1 MLLVSEQLLVGWKSW
16 LCWSCNS
23 HCLHCNQEF
32 ATDLYQH
39 EMKLRLQDIVWDLT
53 NQNQTASLRPSYK
66 QICSFFWV
74 LHGNAKCQP
83 LRRLPFRKPGKPCFK
98 NWPSE
103 WNKCIENAASF
114 FLHGSSIMNS
124 CHLPTCKLTKVLHGS
139 NITNSGHLPTC
150 KLNKRRVK
158 LEVTIDKKSAS
169 SISACVNWLCRAY
182 PLPLVGGIPPW
193 YKWRNNF
200 FVDCRRK
207 EMLYWTSNFL
217 DMARQ
222 IFPLEH
228 MHFFEMFTKDYCMC

>member
-1 MLLVSEQLLVGWKSW
+1 MPLVSEQLLVGWKSW

-23 HCLHCNQEF
+23 HWLYCNQEI
-32 ATDLYQH
+32 ATDLYQR

-83 LRRLPFRKPGKPCFK
+83 LRRLPFRESGIPCFK

-124 CHLPTCKLTKVLHGS
+124 CHLPTCKL
-139 NITNSGHLPTC
+139 
-150 KLNKRRVK
+150 NKRRVK

-169 SISACVNWLCRAY
+169 STSACVNQLCRSH

-193 YKWRNNF
+193 YKWKNNF

-207 EMLYWTSNFL
+207 
-217 DMARQ
+217 
-222 IFPLEH
+222 
-228 MHFFEMFTKDYCMC
+228 